1 MNYWLVVIFSFS
13 IIIAATIGWV
23 RFRKINP
30 AYYPFIYC
38 VWLAFLNE
46 ILSFIFAQTIR
57 DNSVNNNLYA
67 LAESLL
73 IVWQFRNWGIFKNKD
88 NLFYTVLAIFTAGW
102 VTDHFILNHLTTF
115 TYHYRIA
122 YSFITVLLSVNM
134 INTVIVRERKSLLK
148 NPAFL
153 ICTAYVINF
162 TYYVMNMTLYLYVS
176 EISWDFLNKLTGIMP
191 YANLLSNLLFALAVL
206 WIPARQRFTL
216 PT

>member
-30 AYYPFIYC
+30 AYYPFSYC
-38 VWLAFLNE
+38 IWLAFLNE

-122 YSFITVLLSVNM
+122 YSFVTVLFSVNM

-162 TYYVMNMTLYLYVS
+162 TYYVMYMTLYLYSS
-176 EISWDFLNKLTGIMP
+176 EINWDFLNKLTGIMP

>member
-13 IIIAATIGWV
+13 ISIAAITGWV
-23 RFRKINP
+23 RFRKMNP

-38 VWLAFLNE
+38 IWLAFLNE
-46 ILSFIFAQTIR
+46 MLSFIFAQTIR

-122 YSFITVLLSVNM
+122 YSFVTVLFSVNM

-162 TYYVMNMTLYLYVS
+162 TYYVMYMTLYLYSS

>member
-13 IIIAATIGWV
+13 ISIAAIIGWV

-73 IVWQFRNWGIFKNKD
+73 IVWQFRNWGIFKNKKSLY
-88 NLFYTVLAIFTAGW
+88 NTVLALFTAGW
-102 VTDHFILNHLTTF
+102 LTDHFILNNLTTF

-122 YSFITVLLSVNM
+122 YSFITVLFSVNM
-134 INTVIVRERKSLLK
+134 INTLIVRERKSLLK

-162 TYYVMNMTLYLYVS
+162 TYYVMNMTLYLYLS

>member
-38 VWLAFLNE
+38 IWLAFLNE

-122 YSFITVLLSVNM
+122 YSFVTVLFSVNM

-162 TYYVMNMTLYLYVS
+162 TYYVMYMTLYLYSS
-176 EISWDFLNKLTGIMP
+176 EINWDFLNKLTGIMP

>member
-38 VWLAFLNE
+38 IWLAFLNE

-88 NLFYTVLAIFTAGW
+88 NSI
-102 VTDHFILNHLTTF
+102 ILLHLP
-115 TYHYRIA
+115 I
-122 YSFITVLLSVNM
+122 ITVLP
-134 INTVIVRERKSLLK
+134 I
-148 NPAFL
+148 
-153 ICTAYVINF
+153 
-162 TYYVMNMTLYLYVS
+162 
-176 EISWDFLNKLTGIMP
+176 
-191 YANLLSNLLFALAVL
+191 LLSLFCSV
-206 WIPARQRFTL
+206 
-216 PT
+216 

>member
-38 VWLAFLNE
+38 IWLAFLNE

>member
-1 MNYWLVVIFSFS
+1 MNYWLIVTFSFT
-13 IIIAATIGWV
+13 IGIAAITGWV
-23 RFRKINP
+23 RFRKMNP

-57 DNSVNNNLYA
+57 NNSVNNNLYA

-73 IVWQFRNWGIFKNKD
+73 IVWQFRNWGIFKN
-88 NLFYTVLAIFTAGW
+88 NLFHTVLAIFTAGW
-102 VTDHFILNHLTTF
+102 ITDHFIINHLTTY

-122 YSFITVLLSVNM
+122 YSFISVLFSVNM

-176 EISWDFLNKLTGIMP
+176 EINGDFLNRLFGIMP

>member
-13 IIIAATIGWV
+13 ILIAAIIGWV

-73 IVWQFRNWGIFKNKD
+73 IVWQFHKWGIFKNKD
-88 NLFYTVLAIFTAGW
+88 NFFYTVLAIFTAGW
-102 VTDHFILNHLTTF
+102 ITDHFILSHLTTF
-115 TYHYRIA
+115 TYHYRIG
-122 YSFITVLLSVNM
+122 YSFITVLFSVNM
-134 INTVIVRERKSLLK
+134 INTLIVRERKNLLK

-162 TYYVMNMTLYLYVS
+162 TYYVMNMTLYLYIS
-176 EISWDFLNKLTGIMP
+176 ENSWDFLNKLSGIMP